1 LLRASTLDPK
11 NPDASYDLGKALLAE
26 GDAEGAVAALGRA
39 AELEPD
45 NPNPHYQL
53 ARALEKAGNKEQ
65 SLHELQVFAALK
77 KAQPATGGMA
87 AGPVP

>member
-1 LLRASTLDPK
+1 
-11 NPDASYDLGKALLAE
+11 LGKALLSDGQLE
-26 GDAEGAVAALGRA
+26 EAVPALRKA
-39 AELEPD
+39 AELNPD

-65 SLHELQVFAALK
+65 AEEEFQIFAALK

-87 AGPVP
+87 TGTIQ